1 MPIEEIDLIK
11 LTKLQLLE
19 KCEEL
24 GITRCKSKNKT
35 DIISLINQKI
45 SIERNEGI
53 ESIEINEGIGSIEI
67 NKGIESIEINNY
79 YIDDN
84 IKLFIDSIK

>member
-19 KCEEL
+19 ICEKL
-24 GITRCKSKNKT
+24 DIKRCKSKNKT

-45 SIERNEGI
+45 SIESIGSIGII
-53 ESIEINEGIGSIEI
+53 ESNESIGSIEGII
-67 NKGIESIEINNY
+67 NE
-79 YIDDN
+79 
-84 IKLFIDSIK
+84 